1 MLNFTTRETFLV
13 PSFELDLEEREKLDK
28 FLLILDK
35 SGVSKF
41 FSHRDI
47 HDLDK
52 GGRPHYSYYDLFA
65 TILYGFAFNS
75 PTLRQLETSCKYDL
89 RYFYLMEQDR
99 PKHSAFG
106 NFINEV
112 IIPNRKEI
120 FHLITK
126 AILDECKL
134 NIDDVFIDG
143 SKFEADA
150 NKYKFVWKPT
160 KHHEKLSDKIRA
172 LLDEVSLSRGVP
184 SKGII
189 ESKLIALKV
198 SELSKLL
205 ENDITFKSK
214 YEDLCSYLTKSLEYE
229 EKERICGP
237 DRNSYY
243 KTDHDA
249 TAMCLKEDYY
259 SGLGSNMHAG
269 YNAQILVSKG
279 IICSYYI
286 SQSRNDLK
294 DFIPLLD
301 IFKCEYG
308 FYPKRTCADSG
319 YGSLENYEYLYE
331 HEIENYVKYFSFQ
344 GNVSGRNP
352 DPYYLEEDGTIV
364 CLNGNKGYEVSI
376 DNRHPKKADG
386 VFYKVE
392 GCKECPFKDYCKRYM
407 KDKDEDFKI
416 FEVSQR
422 LTYFKQESFENLL
435 SPKGIEL
442 RVNRSSQVE
451 GAFGVLKEDM
461 NYARLRRTSME
472 KVETEF
478 MLTFLGYNLRK
489 LFRYFEGKAKFN
501 YWIAP
506 PDLKPEEKKKPS
518 AKRLSNRVNKKKEKS
533 KNEESK
539 ASYKY
544 KKNKN

>member
-13 PSFELDLEEREKLDK
+13 PSFDLDLKEREKLDK
-28 FLLILDK
+28 FLNILDK

-41 FSHRDI
+41 FQIKDI
-47 HDLDK
+47 HELEK
-52 GGRPHYSYYDLFA
+52 GGRPHYSYYDLFS

-99 PKHSAFG
+99 PSHIRFG
-106 NFINEV
+106 EFINTV
-112 IIPNRKEI
+112 IVPNRKEI
-120 FHLITK
+120 FHLITSQIIK
-126 AILDECKL
+126 ECGL

-160 KHHEKLSDKIRA
+160 KHHEKLSDKIRII
-172 LLDEVSLSRGVP
+172 LNDTGLSRGIP
-184 SKGII
+184 EKGII
-189 ESKLIALKV
+189 DSKLIALKV
-198 SELSKLL
+198 SELSKQ
-205 ENDITFKSK
+205 ITNNISLKDK
-214 YEDLCSYLTKSLEYE
+214 YELLCSYLTKSLEYE

-237 DRNSYY
+237 NRNSYY
-243 KTDHDA
+243 KTDRDA

-259 SGLGSNMHAG
+259 SGLGSSMHAA
-269 YNAQILVSKG
+269 YNSQLLVSKG

-301 IFKCEYG
+301 LFKKEYG
-308 FYPKRTCADSG
+308 LYPARVCADSG
-319 YGSLENYEYLYE
+319 YGSLDNYEYLYK
-331 HEIENYVKYFSFQ
+331 HNIGNYVKYYSFQ

-352 DPYYLEEDGTIV
+352 DPYYLNEDGTIT
-364 CLNGNKGYEVSI
+364 CLNGNVGNIIEL
-376 DNRHPKKADG
+376 DGRHPKKADG
-386 VFYKVE
+386 VFYKIV
-392 GCKECPFKDYCKRYM
+392 GCQSCGFKDYCKKYM

-422 LTYFKQESFENLL
+422 LTYFKQEAFNNLL
-435 SPKGIEL
+435 SPKGIEM

-461 NYARLRRTSME
+461 NYTRLRRISLE

-478 MLTFLGYNLRK
+478 MLTFLGYNIRK
-489 LFRYFEGKAKFN
+489 LFRHFEGKAKFN
-501 YWIAP
+501 YWVAP
-506 PDLKPEEKKKPS
+506 SDLKPEVKKKPS
-518 AKRLSNRVNKKKEKS
+518 AKRLSNKANKKKKKS
-533 KNEESK
+533 KNEQVKS
-539 ASYKY
+539 SYKY
-544 KKNKN
+544 KTKS